1 MTQAKN
7 SCHAGAKGERGE
19 RVGTTIPY
27 GYMKDPDNPKHIIP
41 DHETAPIVRRI
52 FEMYASGIGIVRI
65 CDTLSRE
72 KVISPSVYAFRRT
85 GSRLGTPKLEKP
97 YYWSQRTKRGMLS
110 NQTYC
115 GDTVNFKT
123 YSKSNKIR
131 KRPDKQG
138 EMDKYAGYLYCGEC
152 GSRLYLH
159 RTKTLDEKKNNFM
172 CGGYQRRSTDCTSH
186 YIRESVLDEIVLASL
201 RSVTAYAREHA
212 DEFYKIAMTNGEQE
226 AKKLLKESEDRK
238 AEYTARINQLDGI
251 IRMLYEDRVIGRISP
266 ERYDTLAADYEK
278 EQADLKANLKGINL
292 QISNA
297 NLQEECIQDFIDKA
311 RQYIEMPMLTPELI
325 RVVIKRIEV
334 FEKAEK
340 YSRTCGNRV
349 IIYFTFQ
356 ADKGTKIDGAMVK
369 FGSKEETVAV

>member
-1 MTQAKN
+1 
-7 SCHAGAKGERGE
+7 
-19 RVGTTIPY
+19 
-27 GYMKDPDNPKHIIP
+27 MKDPDNPKHIIP
-41 DHETAPIVRRI
+41 DQETAPIVRKI
-52 FEMYASGIGIVRI
+52 FEMYASGIEIVRI
-65 CDTLSRE
+65 CDTLIRE
-72 KVISPSVYAFRRT
+72 KVISPSVYAFRIT
-85 GSRLGTPKLEKP
+85 GSRSGTPKLEKP
-97 YYWSQRTKRGMLS
+97 YYWSQRTVRGMLS

-159 RTKTLDEKKNNFM
+159 RAKTLDEKKNNFM

-226 AKKLLKESEDRK
+226 TKKLLKESEDRK

-278 EQADLKANLKGINL
+278 EQADLKANLKEINL

-311 RQYIEMPMLTPELI
+311 RQYIEMPTLTPELI
-325 RVVIKRIEV
+325 RVFIKRIEV

>member
-1 MTQAKN
+1 MQR
-7 SCHAGAKGERGE
+7 AKGERGE

-27 GYMKDPDNPKHIIP
+27 GYMKDPDNPKHIIL
-41 DHETAPIVRRI
+41 DQETAPIVRRI
-52 FEMYASGIGIVRI
+52 FEMYASGIEIVRI
-65 CDTLSRE
+65 CDTLIRE

-85 GSRLGTPKLEKP
+85 GSRSGTPKLEKP
-97 YYWSQRTKRGMLS
+97 YYWSQRTVRGMLS

-159 RTKTLDEKKNNFM
+159 RAKTLDEKKNNFM

-212 DEFYKIAMTNGEQE
+212 DEFCKIAMTNGEQE
-226 AKKLLKESEDRK
+226 TKKLLKESEDRK

-278 EQADLKANLKGINL
+278 EQADLKANLKEINL

-311 RQYIEMPMLTPELI
+311 RQYIEMPTLTPELI
-325 RVVIKRIEV
+325 RVFIKRIEV